1 MKGLM
6 MDFQLTLPTILKRA
20 ETYFP
25 HQEIV
30 TRMPDRSFHRYS
42 FADFGKRARQLAV
55 ALNGIGLEPGD
66 RVATLCWNHYQ
77 HLEAYLGIPCGG
89 YVLHTLNL
97 RLHPNDLGY
106 IATHA
111 GDKALIVDKS
121 LLPLWEQFA
130 DKTPI
135 EHVFVVEDGYEE
147 LLAGADPD
155 AYEEPQLDED
165 TAAAMCYTSG
175 TTGMPKGVLYSHR
188 STVLHTLGQALVAP
202 LGLHV
207 TEKETLLPVVP
218 MFHANAWGYPYT
230 CLMVGTKLVFPGP
243 FLDPET
249 LLEDFEQEGV
259 TITAGVPT
267 IWMGILG
274 MLDAEPN
281 RWNLEKLKY
290 MLVGGSAAPRA
301 MIAGF
306 RQRHGKTVVH
316 GWGMTETSPLATT
329 SDYVGDFRT
338 ADEETQ
344 LDVVAMQGLPLPFV
358 ELRAIDDDGK
368 EIPWDGEAM
377 GELEVRGPWVAVR
390 LLRHAR
396 AGRALDRGRLVQDR
410 RHRVL
415 PPQRL
420 RDDQGP
426 LEGRD
431 QVGRRVDLVGRPRE
445 RPDGA
450 SVRRRGGRDRDPARE
465 VGRAA
470 ARRLRPARGQDR
482 DRRRAARVPR
492 AQLRQVLAAG
502 RVRVRRRDPEDGGG
516 QVPQDRAAG
525 AVREV
530 AGLGV
535 RISGRTFIVT
545 GGRSGLGEATAA
557 MLEREG
563 ANVVIADLPETDVTD
578 ADAVQAL
585 VDSCASSTAPSTAP
599 GSAAAPGSSGFRS
612 TAFGRSSR

>member
-20 ETYFP
+20 ETYFR

-30 TRMPDRSFHRYS
+30 TRLPDRSFHRYT

-55 ALNGIGLEPGD
+55 ALQGVGLEPGT
-66 RVATLCWNHYQ
+66 RVATLAWNHYQ

-111 GDKALIVDKS
+111 GDKAVIVDRA
-121 LLPLWEQFA
+121 LLPLWEQFK
-130 DKTPI
+130 DKTQI
-135 EHVFVVEDGYEE
+135 EHVFVVEDSYEE

-155 AYEEPQLDED
+155 EYEDPLLDED

-188 STVLHTLGQALVAP
+188 STVLHTLGQALAAP

-207 TEKETLLPVVP
+207 TEAETLLPVVP

-230 CLMVGTKLVFPGP
+230 CLMVGAKLVFPGP

-249 LLEDFEQEGV
+249 LLDDFEAERV

-274 MLDAEPN
+274 MLDKEPD
-281 RWNLEKLKY
+281 RWDLSALHS
-290 MLVGGSAAPRA
+290 MLVGGSAAPRT

-329 SDYVGDFRT
+329 SDYVAEYRD

-358 ELRAIDDDGK
+358 ELRAMDDEGN

-377 GELEVRGPWVAVR
+377 GELEVRGPWVAAAYYETPEQAERWTDDGWFKTGDIASFHPKGYVMIKDR
-390 LLRHAR
+390 SKDVIKSGGEWISSVELEN
-396 AGRALDRGRLVQDR
+396 ALMAHPAIAEAAVIA
-410 RHRVL
+410 L
-415 PPQRL
+415 PHEKW
-420 RDDQGP
+420 D
-426 LEGRD
+426 
-431 QVGRRVDLVGRPRE
+431 E
-445 RPDGA
+445 RPLA
-450 SVRRRGGRDRDPARE
+450 VC
-465 VGRAA
+465 
-470 ARRLRPARGQDR
+470 
-482 DRRRAARVPR
+482 
-492 AQLRQVLAAG
+492 VL
-502 RVRVRRRDPEDGGG
+502 
-516 QVPQDRAAG
+516 
-525 AVREV
+525 
-530 AGLGV
+530 
-535 RISGRTFIVT
+535 
-545 GGRSGLGEATAA
+545 
-557 MLEREG
+557 REG
-563 ANVVIADLPETDVTD
+563 GTASPEELREFLAPNFAKFWLPDSFEFVEEIPKT
-578 ADAVQAL
+578 AVGKFRKTAL
-585 VDSCASSTAPSTAP
+585 REQFVKQPT
-599 GSAAAPGSSGFRS
+599 SA
-612 TAFGRSSR
+612 

>member
-55 ALNGIGLEPGD
+55 ALKGVGLEPGD

-89 YVLHTLNL
+89 FVLHTLNL

-155 AYEEPQLDED
+155 DYEDPQLDED

-188 STVLHTLGQALVAP
+188 SAVLHTLGQALVAP

-230 CLMVGTKLVFPGP
+230 CLMVGTKIVFPGP

-249 LLEDFEQEGV
+249 LLDDFEQEGV

-274 MLDAEPN
+274 MLDAEPEP
-281 RWNLEKLKY
+281 LE
-290 MLVGGSAAPRA
+290 PR
-301 MIAGF
+301 
-306 RQRHGKTVVH
+306 
-316 GWGMTETSPLATT
+316 
-329 SDYVGDFRT
+329 
-338 ADEETQ
+338 
-344 LDVVAMQGLPLPFV
+344 
-358 ELRAIDDDGK
+358 
-368 EIPWDGEAM
+368 EAQ
-377 GELEVRGPWVAVR
+377 V
-390 LLRHAR
+390 HAR
-396 AGRALDRGRLVQDR
+396 RRL
-410 RHRVL
+410 
-415 PPQRL
+415 
-420 RDDQGP
+420 
-426 LEGRD
+426 
-431 QVGRRVDLVGRPRE
+431 
-445 RPDGA
+445 
-450 SVRRRGGRDRDPARE
+450 
-465 VGRAA
+465 GRAA
-470 ARRLRPARGQDR
+470 GDDRGLPAAARQDGRARLGDDGDVAARDHLRLRRRLPRRRTRRRSSTSSRCRACRCRSWSCARSTTRARRSPGTARR
-482 DRRRAARVPR
+482 W
-492 AQLRQVLAAG
+492 
-502 RVRVRRRDPEDGGG
+502 
-516 QVPQDRAAG
+516 
-525 AVREV
+525 
-530 AGLGV
+530 
-535 RISGRTFIVT
+535 
-545 GGRSGLGEATAA
+545 
-557 MLEREG
+557 
-563 ANVVIADLPETDVTD
+563 
-578 ADAVQAL
+578 
-585 VDSCASSTAPSTAP
+585 ASSRC
-599 GSAAAPGSSGFRS
+599 AAPGSPPPTTTRPSRPSAGPRTAGSRPATSRRS
-612 TAFGRSSR
+612 TPTAT

>member
-55 ALNGIGLEPGD
+55 ALKGVGLEPGD

-89 YVLHTLNL
+89 FVLHTLNL

-155 AYEEPQLDED
+155 DYGDPKFDED

-188 STVLHTLGQALVAP
+188 SAVLHSFGQALVAP

-230 CLMVGTKLVFPGP
+230 CLMVGTKIVFPGP

-249 LLEDFEQEGV
+249 LLDDFELEGV

-281 RWNLEKLKY
+281 RWNLDKLKY

-329 SDYVGDFRT
+329 SDYVGDFHT

-358 ELRAIDDDGK
+358 ELRAIDDEGK
-368 EIPWDGEAM
+368 EIPWDT
-377 GELEVRGPWVAVR
+377 RGDGRARGARPLGRRR

-396 AGRALDRGRLVQDR
+396 AGGALDRGRLVQDR

-445 RPDGA
+445 RADGA
-450 SVRRRGGRDRDPARE
+450 PVHRRGGRDRDPARE

-470 ARRLRPARGQDR
+470 ARRLRP
-482 DRRRAARVPR
+482 P
-492 AQLRQVLAAG
+492 
-502 RVRVRRRDPEDGGG
+502 
-516 QVPQDRAAG
+516 
-525 AVREV
+525 
-530 AGLGV
+530 
-535 RISGRTFIVT
+535 
-545 GGRSGLGEATAA
+545 
-557 MLEREG
+557 
-563 ANVVIADLPETDVTD
+563 
-578 ADAVQAL
+578 
-585 VDSCASSTAPSTAP
+585 
-599 GSAAAPGSSGFRS
+599 
-612 TAFGRSSR
+612 